1 MAVFDR
7 WLADDRRVPVRMFE
21 SIVRTTR
28 GASSLTESLGLDASD
43 VAVIETDGAIEQ
55 ADSIKVA
62 YDGAPA
68 TGFDIFANTLSEAAG
83 HPAIQARQLG
93 LDGLSQTCRRC
104 PVVASCGGGLYAHR
118 YKTGNGFDNT
128 SVYCADLEK
137 IIKHVQARIIPTQP
151 AAGVQAPGAR
161 RLPPRRLPDADFDA
175 LAAGFG
181 DGDSVA
187 ELIKAQRTE
196 RRKLLQLLR
205 VRARANADEL
215 FLAGWARLAQL
226 GKEHP
231 AALDRVLAHP
241 YVRAWAEHC
250 LRAGDT
256 AALPADAAHLAAI
269 TAAAAIRAGLPA
281 EVTVP
286 VSGGYVHLP
295 TLGRLPVGAAQTA
308 EITIGGSDFQVRTGA
323 GKWDV
328 HVTDDAPEADWEPVR
343 ELRSGTFAVSLE
355 DTDPYRDCHQWPV
368 TPRLAEADV
377 ARWQELFAAAWPLIE
392 SEYPAY
398 AAGLAGGPVHDHAAV
413 RRPRRTGRQ
422 RRRQAGLRRGRGGP
436 AGRRRDPG
444 AAAHPRVPA
453 REAGGDA

>member
-1 MAVFDR
+1 M
-7 WLADDRRVPVRMFE
+7 
-21 SIVRTTR
+21 
-28 GASSLTESLGLDASD
+28 
-43 VAVIETDGAIEQ
+43 AVIETDGAIEQ

-151 AAGVQAPGAR
+151 AAQAAAGVQAPGAR

-187 ELIKAQRTE
+187 QLIKAQRTE

-269 TAAAAIRAGLPA
+269 AAAAAIRAGAPGRGDGPGQRRLRPPA
-281 EVTVP
+281 HARP
-286 VSGGYVHLP
+286 AAGGSGPDGRDHHRRQRFPGPHRSGQVGRPRHRRCARGG
-295 TLGRLPVGAAQTA
+295 LGAGQGAA
-308 EITIGGSDFQVRTGA
+308 IGDVRGQPGRHRSLPGLPSVA
-323 GKWDV
+323 G
-328 HVTDDAPEADWEPVR
+328 H
-343 ELRSGTFAVSLE
+343 
-355 DTDPYRDCHQWPV
+355 
-368 TPRLAEADV
+368 
-377 ARWQELFAAAWPLIE
+377 AAA
-392 SEYPAY
+392 
-398 AAGLAGGPVHDHAAV
+398 
-413 RRPRRTGRQ
+413 
-422 RRRQAGLRRGRGGP
+422 GRGGRRAL
-436 AGRRRDPG
+436 AGTVRRRLAADRVGATRPTRPG
-444 AAAHPRVPA
+444 CGRACPRSCRCPAAPPDGTSAPPPGRPSARSGWPA
-453 REAGGDA
+453 RTTARPWRCCSSTSSSM